1 MIDTVRF
8 SIGPTDWSKEILPAG
23 WVEDAA
29 SKMRTICGD
38 YEASGSRLCKHEPSG
53 LRVGGSAE
61 AAEWLEVSLPR
72 LVYLHNGILLRPEDL
87 PTAYAELKK
96 LLTIAAPAASL
107 KRLLRLDLVC
117 QFAADIR
124 EWIPMLRN
132 VQHPRVRRKAKEWFD
147 SGLTWP
153 GQYHHV
159 NLYDKNLEKFKT
171 PGNVARLEFQL
182 KGRAIPEGLWTSE
195 GFDFHACYGHY
206 RKLCMGFAPV
216 PLPAPS
222 NLIEFLAWL
231 DRSGCVVDG
240 MRPVERFLA
249 SKSRAQQFK
258 LRRALRSAS
267 YEVKRID
274 WAELLPASSFPAW
287 VDCKAEGETSAVVL
301 GEQEE
306 VLPDWA
312 SLLGLGELEA

>member
-8 SIGPTDWSKEILPAG
+8 SVGPEDWSKEILPSG

-29 SKMRTICGD
+29 AKIRTVCGD
-38 YEASGSRLCKHEPSG
+38 YEESGSRLCKHEASG
-53 LRVGGSAE
+53 LRVGGSAQ
-61 AAEWLEVSLPR
+61 AAEWVEVSLPR
-72 LVYLHNGILLRPEDL
+72 LVYEHNGLLLRPEDL
-87 PTAYAELKK
+87 PKAYATLQK
-96 LLTIAAPAASL
+96 LLTCAAPAASL

-132 VQHPRVRRKAKEWFD
+132 VRHPRVRRKAKEWFD

-159 NLYDKNLEKFKT
+159 NLYDKSLEKFKR

-195 GFDFHACYGHY
+195 GFDFQGCYAHY
-206 RKLCMGFAPV
+206 RKLCMGFEPV
-216 PLPAPS
+216 PLPVPS

-231 DRSGCVVDG
+231 DRSGCLVDG
-240 MRPVERFLA
+240 VRPVERYLA
-249 SKSRAQQFK
+249 SKSKAQRYK
-258 LRRALRSAS
+258 LRKALQSAS
-267 YEVKRID
+267 YQVKRID
-274 WAELLPASSFPAW
+274 WCELLPASSYPVW
-287 VDCKAEGETSAVVL
+287 VDCKEGDEGSVSIAVQDD
-301 GEQEE
+301 EA
-306 VLPDWA
+306 LPDWNA
-312 SLLGLGELEA
+312 VLGG